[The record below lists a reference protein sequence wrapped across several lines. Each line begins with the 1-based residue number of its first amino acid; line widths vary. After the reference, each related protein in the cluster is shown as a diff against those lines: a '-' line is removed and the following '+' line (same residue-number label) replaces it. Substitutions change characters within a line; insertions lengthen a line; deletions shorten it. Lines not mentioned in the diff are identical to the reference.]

1 MDIQSQW
8 IFKSQRILRGSKC
21 VRLSM
26 ALLVAS
32 ISIAGCSSEKKDT
45 APVASGGTVSGGT
58 ATPKPSED
66 NTVAN
71 NPSSTKDRPSSPV
84 PPIEMTGPELLQ
96 KIGELTQTAVQSPNP
111 DYDMLIE
118 AGALAEKLTQKGEEL
133 DESAKRLVSTAFY
146 NQACG
151 YAKKSEKDNA
161 FASLDRALALGF
173 DEFNLLTEDPDLQSL
188 RDDERFGKLKEKSK
202 EAEKMAIESKVDEA
216 FASTSAFPFDFELEN
231 VNGEKLSLEKLRG
244 SKVTIVDV
252 WGTWCP
258 PCRMEIPH
266 FVDLYNKHEASGLQ
280 IIGINYER
288 GDKEAFIPKI
298 KSFAEETGIKYPLVI
313 GDEATQDQIPDF
325 QGYPTTLFLDSQGVV
340 RAKTVGYHPMEVLE
354 GIVMRIMEKG

>member
-8 IFKSQRILRGSKC
+8 IFKSQRILWGSQC
-21 VRLSM
+21 VRLNM
-26 ALLVAS
+26 VLLVAS
-32 ISIAGCSSEKKDT
+32 ISFAGCSSEKKDT
-45 APVASGGTVSGGT
+45 VPAASGGVASTGT
-58 ATPKPSED
+58 TTPTPNEGNAATS
-66 NTVAN
+66 NSAA
-71 NPSSTKDRPSSPV
+71 TKDMPSNTEPSV
-84 PPIEMTGPELLQ
+84 EMTGMELLQ

-118 AGALAEKLTQKGEEL
+118 AGTLAEKLTQKGEDL

-161 FASLDRALALGF
+161 FASLDKALALGF

-188 RDDERFGKLKEKSK
+188 RDDERFSKLKEKSK
-202 EAEKMAIESKVDEA
+202 EAEKMAIEAKVDEA
-216 FASTSAFPFDFELEN
+216 FASTSVFPFDFELEN
-231 VNGEKLSLEKLRG
+231 VNGEKLALEKLRG

-266 FVDLYNKHEASGLQ
+266 FVELHNKLEAKGLQ

-288 GDKEAFIPKI
+288 GDKEAYIPKI

-313 GDEATQDQIPDF
+313 GDEATQSQIPDF
-325 QGYPTTLFLDSQGVV
+325 QGYPTTLFLDSEGKV

>member
-1 MDIQSQW
+1 MDIQSNW
-8 IFKSQRILRGSKC
+8 IFKSQRILKGSQYA
-21 VRLSM
+21 RLS
-26 ALLVAS
+26 LVILVAS
-32 ISIAGCSSEKKDT
+32 ISVVGCSSEKKDAAPVSSGGMASTGST
-45 APVASGGTVSGGT
+45 APMPT
-58 ATPKPSED
+58 
-66 NTVAN
+66 
-71 NPSSTKDRPSSPV
+71 TKDSVTSSPV
-84 PPIEMTGPELLQ
+84 PANDVPSNPVPPVEMAGPALLQ

-111 DYDMLIE
+111 NYDMLIE
-118 AGALAEKLTQKGEEL
+118 AGSLAEKLTQKGEEL

-151 YAKKSEKDNA
+151 YAKKSDKDKA
-161 FASLDRALALGF
+161 FASLDKALALGF

-202 EAEKMAIESKVDEA
+202 EAEKMAIEAKVDEA
-216 FASTSAFPFDFELEN
+216 FVSTSAFPFDFELEN
-231 VNGEKLSLEKLRG
+231 INGEKLSLEKLRG

-266 FVDLYNKHEASGLQ
+266 FVELYSKHEANGLQ

-288 GDKEAFIPKI
+288 GEKEAFIPKI

-313 GDEATQDQIPDF
+313 GDDATQQQIPDF
-325 QGYPTTLFLDSQGVV
+325 MGFPTTLFLDSNGVV
-340 RAKTVGYHPMEVLE
+340 RAKTVGYHSMEVLE
-354 GIVMRIMEKG
+354 GIVLRIMEKG